1 MLAGEV
7 DLQTMASQ
15 MLKQGA
21 EDLCSDAVLHS
32 LRNTPSSPLLSWSLA
47 PQPDAAV
54 LSADAS
60 CPECGHSL
68 ANAHEQC
75 RQVAH

>member
-1 MLAGEV
+1 MLAGEM

-15 MLKQGA
+15 LLQEGA
-21 EDLCSDAVLHS
+21 QSSRSDAVLYS
-32 LRNTPSSPLLSWSLA
+32 LHNTPSSPLLSWSLA
-47 PQPDAAV
+47 PQPVAAV

-60 CPECGHSL
+60 CPESEHSL

>member
-1 MLAGEV
+1 MLAGET

-15 MLKQGA
+15 MLQEQAK
-21 EDLCSDAVLHS
+21 DLHSDAVLHS
-32 LRNTPSSPLLSWSLA
+32 LHNTPSSPLLSWSLA
-47 PQPDAAV
+47 PQPVAAV
-54 LSADAS
+54 LPADAS
-60 CPECGHSL
+60 CPECEFSL

>member
-15 MLKQGA
+15 MLRWGP
-21 EDLCSDAVLHS
+21 ENPCSNIVLHS

-47 PQPDAAV
+47 PQPVAAV

-60 CPECGHSL
+60 CPESEHSL